1 MKVKE
6 LIRQNTDIDVFDDV
20 CDALAIAFCGP
31 ANLTEDGYQ
40 HFSEMLEYEVSLTA
54 PGVAVV
60 HVDAE
65 EGEWQRRLSLTKEF
79 FHAAAGYCSEQ
90 DYARW
95 FK

>member
-40 HFSEMLEYEVSLTA
+40 HFSEVLEYEISIRN
-54 PGVAVV
+54 GVAIV

-65 EGEWQRRLSLTKEF
+65 EGEWQRRLSVAKEF
-79 FHAAAGYCSEQ
+79 FDAAAGYCSDK
-90 DYARW
+90 DYRRW

>member
-40 HFSEMLEYEVSLTA
+40 HFSEVLEFEISIKN
-54 PGVAVV
+54 GVAIV

-65 EGEWQRRLSLTKEF
+65 EGEWQRRLSLAKEF
-79 FHAAAGYCSEQ
+79 FEAAGGYCSGK
-90 DYARW
+90 DYRRW